1 MQMLFDFGWDAN
13 KALGNFHKH
22 GVSFQ
27 LATTVFRDP
36 LAITIFDDEHSDEE
50 DRWVT
55 LGHAENGQLLVVIHT
70 AEEVSETELH
80 IRIVS
85 ARCAEREEIRDYEQ
99 VPR

>member
-1 MQMLFDFGWDAN
+1 MQMLFDFDWDAN
-13 KALGNFHKH
+13 KARSNFQKH

-36 LAITIFDDEHSDEE
+36 LAITIFDDEHSDDE

-55 LGHAENGQLLVVIHT
+55 LGNAENGNLLVVIHT
-70 AEEVSETELH
+70 SEEVNETELR
-80 IRIVS
+80 IRIIS
-85 ARCAEREEIRDYEQ
+85 ARRAEREEIRDYEQ

>member
-1 MQMLFDFGWDAN
+1 MQMLFDFDWDAN
-13 KALGNFHKH
+13 NARSNFQKH

-36 LAITIFDDEHSDEE
+36 LAITIFDDEHSDDE

-55 LGHAENGQLLVVIHT
+55 LGNAENGNLLVVIHT
-70 AEEVSETELH
+70 SEEVNETELR
-80 IRIVS
+80 IRIIS
-85 ARCAEREEIRDYEQ
+85 ARRAEREEIRDYEQ